1 MADCSIFIDETG
13 GQGGQSRYYAITLVF
28 HDQSDDLT
36 ETTAKYTA
44 SLKRRGLRDIPFH
57 GSPCMN
63 GHDDYENVD
72 LASRKS
78 MFTAF
83 FIYLQH
89 LPIRYR
95 TFLYKRKELGSNQA
109 FVTRM
114 RKDIIMCLY
123 DELEYF
129 QSFDNVKIY
138 YDGGQAIV
146 TQSVHG
152 AVEYALS
159 KTGTVFRTAS
169 PSEYRLAQAADM
181 ICTLELTAQ
190 KYEAHETT
198 RTDEKFFGNVGAFKN
213 NYMKALKR
221 KRL

>member
-13 GQGGQSRYYAITLVF
+13 GQSGHSRYYAITLVF
-28 HDQSDDLT
+28 HDQSIDLT
-36 ETTAKYTA
+36 GTIAKYEA
-44 SLKRRGLRDIPFH
+44 ALKVRNLADIPFH

-63 GHDDYENVD
+63 GHDEYEN
-72 LASRKS
+72 LSLESRKS
-78 MFTAF
+78 MFVAF
-83 FIYLQH
+83 FVLLQH

-95 TFLYKRKELGSNQA
+95 TFLYKRKELPSEQA

-129 QSFDNVKIY
+129 QSFDSVKIY
-138 YDGGQAIV
+138 YDGAQAIV
-146 TQSVHG
+146 RQSVRG

-159 KTGTVFRTAS
+159 KSGTVFRTAS
-169 PSEYRLAQAADM
+169 PAEYRLAQAADM

-190 KYEAHETT
+190 KYRAHETT
-198 RTDEKFFGNVGAFKN
+198 RTDEKFFGNAGAFKN
-213 NYMKALKR
+213 NYMKSLKR